1 LFALLASYAIR
12 ILTALIFVN
21 WADDQRK
28 AVNPIAR
35 NERIG
40 QYGRRKSRECNQVSE
55 GAGMLGPARRH
66 SPSGLP
72 LDFKIA

>member
-1 LFALLASYAIR
+1 MFALLASYAIR

-55 GAGMLGPARRH
+55 GAGMLGPAR
-66 SPSGLP
+66 L
-72 LDFKIA
+72 LACVL